1 MNDDKPSD
9 WQALISGQW
18 HGAPAVY
25 EPDGT
30 YVGFNIVS
38 RASER
43 VGDKTRYWMETD
55 FDAVGPL
62 RNRFEIGRFDFGV
75 IDSDEDRIYTG
86 PDFVGSGS
94 PYGNLVDSEYFSPA
108 WNTHLR
114 TVNHVVPELEMQ
126 VYSSLLYEGPT
137 LAAVFNGL
145 YVVTQDD
152 EPASRK
158 RVAEW
163 LQRERSEGKR
173 PFVLPP
179 KHAGRWQGEVEVYD
193 ARQQPLGVNQ
203 VTIDY
208 TPVDLTRANTT
219 IETRGV
225 IDGRYAFE
233 RSRDHNHHQ
242 FHGPDIYGNGIAY
255 GRFLYSTM
263 HRYGEA
269 LRLETRDTLVDRNY
283 TLVVNWNY
291 FLSQERRYTTHGVLA
306 WQAGDEVLGPRYLPA
321 RTTEATE

>member
-1 MNDDKPSD
+1 MTDKPSD

-38 RASER
+38 RASEH

-86 PDFVGSGS
+86 PDFVGSGN

-145 YVVTQDD
+145 YIVTQDD
-152 EPASRK
+152 EPASRNGWPIGCNASAA
-158 RVAEW
+158 RASVH
-163 LQRERSEGKR
+163 SCCR
-173 PFVLPP
+173 PSTPA
-179 KHAGRWQGEVEVYD
+179 AGR
-193 ARQQPLGVNQ
+193 ARWRC
-203 VTIDY
+203 T
-208 TPVDLTRANTT
+208 
-219 IETRGV
+219 TRGS
-225 IDGRYAFE
+225 DRLASTKWPSTTR
-233 RSRDHNHHQ
+233 RST
-242 FHGPDIYGNGIAY
+242 
-255 GRFLYSTM
+255 S
-263 HRYGEA
+263 
-269 LRLETRDTLVDRNY
+269 
-283 TLVVNWNY
+283 
-291 FLSQERRYTTHGVLA
+291 
-306 WQAGDEVLGPRYLPA
+306 PA
-321 RTTEATE
+321 PT